1 VSTEIE
7 QFLRNPGFDTD
18 VTMET
23 TRTPQG
29 AISKHVNRYTNISL
43 F

>member
-1 VSTEIE
+1 VSTEIK
-7 QFLRNPGFDTD
+7 QYLRNPGFDTD

-23 TRTPQG
+23 TRTLQG
-29 AISKHVNRYTNISL
+29 AISKHVKWYNNISL